1 VHCPILLLTR
11 FLYDRYV
18 EGTASKWSQ
27 QQIPEAVKGI
37 NSCNNPTL
45 SSVETLNQ
53 ADKSLCSN
61 IVTSTTDI
69 CLT

>member
-27 QQIPEAVKGI
+27 QRIPEAVKRI
-37 NSCNNPTL
+37 NSRNNPTL

-53 ADKSLCSN
+53 ADKSLRSN
-61 IVTSTTDI
+61 IVFM
-69 CLT
+69 